1 MQINLFLLSFKNY
14 DLSTFL
20 AFSENILKISIKK
33 LVQTGKL
40 TYTIAVV
47 NYFTLKHELYPPH
60 GGPDGGASSG
70 DVLEKDLNLSVS
82 LKLRDIVNANG
93 NSAVMT
99 RETDDVEMS
108 QNGKYSKKTDLQH
121 RMDVLNSSQG
131 DIFISIHMNKFS
143 DSKYSG
149 AQVFSSDN
157 GDESKQL
164 GEIIQSSLKNNLDN
178 SNTRAAK
185 GNERNVYILKNA
197 KVPAVLVECGFLS
210 NPDELKLLTEE
221 EYQKKLSEAIY
232 KGIEEYISKSR

>member
-1 MQINLFLLSFKNY
+1 MFFTISKNSLILY
-14 DLSTFL
+14 AL
-20 AFSENILKISIKK
+20 AFVMVTTAAIIMVFGIGDETTAEGDDAKNKII
-33 LVQTGKL
+33 VIDPG
-40 TYTIAVV
+40 
-47 NYFTLKHELYPPH
+47 H

-99 RETDDVEMS
+99 RETDDVEMG

-131 DIFISIHMNKFS
+131 NIFVSIHMNKFS

-164 GEIIQSSLKNNLDN
+164 GEMIQASLKNDLDN

-210 NPDELKLLTEE
+210 NPDELKHLTEE
-221 EYQKKLSEAIY
+221 DYQKKLAEAIY
-232 KGIEEYISKSR
+232 KGIEEYLSKE

>member
-1 MQINLFLLSFKNY
+1 MFFTITKNSLILY
-14 DLSTFL
+14 AL
-20 AFSENILKISIKK
+20 AFVMVTTAAVIMVFGIGDETAAEGDDAQKKII
-33 LVQTGKL
+33 VIDPG
-40 TYTIAVV
+40 
-47 NYFTLKHELYPPH
+47 H

-82 LKLRDIVNANG
+82 LKLRDIVNASG

-164 GEIIQSSLKNNLDN
+164 GQIIQSSLKNNLDN

>member
-1 MQINLFLLSFKNY
+1 MFFTITKNSLILY
-14 DLSTFL
+14 AL
-20 AFSENILKISIKK
+20 AFVMVTTAAVIMVFGIGDETAAEGDDAQKKII
-33 LVQTGKL
+33 VIDPG
-40 TYTIAVV
+40 
-47 NYFTLKHELYPPH
+47 H

-82 LKLRDIVNANG
+82 LKLRDIVNASG

>member
-1 MQINLFLLSFKNY
+1 MFFTITKNSLILY
-14 DLSTFL
+14 AL
-20 AFSENILKISIKK
+20 AFVMVTTAAVIMVFGIGDETAAEGDDVQKKII
-33 LVQTGKL
+33 VIDPG
-40 TYTIAVV
+40 
-47 NYFTLKHELYPPH
+47 H

-82 LKLRDIVNANG
+82 LKLRDIVNASG